1 MKVTKSCRSSADTK
15 PWMLLVPSQHHQ
27 HSTAPAAGTDW
38 GSPTPFVSPGCS
50 TRGMQ
55 GLSDSTEPRE
65 PGGSAQH
72 PQQKQPEGAD
82 TKSERTALQQSTQL
96 FFKMPFKEI
105 NPSSDWE
112 IYVQRNS
119 SSWTDHN
126 SSLLQAPLVP
136 GFSCLLGLTAC

>member
-15 PWMLLVPSQHHQ
+15 PWMLLVLSQHHQ
-27 HSTAPAAGTDW
+27 HSSCCWDRLGLTN
-38 GSPTPFVSPGCS
+38 SFCIPGCS
-50 TRGMQ
+50 TWGMQ
-55 GLSDSTEPRE
+55 GLLDSTEPRE

-72 PQQKQPEGAD
+72 PQQKQPEGVD
-82 TKSERTALQQSTQL
+82 TKSECTALQQSTQL

-136 GFSCLLGLTAC
+136 GFSCLLGLAAC